1 MAGGQEE
8 FILRVPN
15 HCLIRLRIIFV
26 KTEVPE
32 QLQARKELF
41 VLFDPRSWKS
51 LILEPD
57 PLSLIP
63 MLVP

>member
-1 MAGGQEE
+1 MAGVREE

-15 HCLIRLRIIFV
+15 HYLIGLRIIFV

-41 VLFDPRSWKS
+41 VLFDPLSWKS
-51 LILEPD
+51 LILELD
-57 PLSLIP
+57 PL
-63 MLVP
+63 